1 MHEETYEAT
10 VVILTAI
17 VMCGGAGALW
27 LWSDRSAKAIWLI
40 GGLWLVIVVAAL
52 IVGSPW
58 DIGAMAATVMGVL
71 LLTRWIQS
79 GATGGA
85 RSWPESRSGRAA
97 VRAPAAPP
105 PA

>member
-52 IVGSPW
+52 IIGSPW
-58 DIGAMAATVMGVL
+58 DIGAMAATVMGVDSQASQCFRGL
-71 LLTRWIQS
+71 LQRQALQVLQKKHVVTR
-79 GATGGA
+79 TNTLCML
-85 RSWPESRSGRAA
+85 
-97 VRAPAAPP
+97 
-105 PA
+105 

>member
-71 LLTRWIQS
+71 LLYALDSVWGDWR
-79 GATGGA
+79 
-85 RSWPESRSGRAA
+85 R
-97 VRAPAAPP
+97 
-105 PA
+105 